1 MFFWMQVW
9 FKCDPDNLGAFKWL
23 STRPYR
29 NVHNMFSRRG
39 LMHLWLAFVMA
50 SADDGACA
58 LQKPLRKPKMR
69 DNYLYFDGPSK
80 HAIGAIRRNKPL
92 NHRWTTVWWSVLSWY
107 LFDPIWMSGQAV
119 MNQKKW

>member
-39 LMHLWLAFVMA
+39 LMHLWLAFVTA
-50 SADDGACA
+50 SADDGACT
-58 LQKPLRKPKMR
+58 LQKPLRKPKIRVNYRCNSKKQATQSPM
-69 DNYLYFDGPSK
+69 DNLMMQCT
-80 HAIGAIRRNKPL
+80 L
-92 NHRWTTVWWSVLSWY
+92 LV
-107 LFDPIWMSGQAV
+107 PIWMSGQAV
-119 MNQKKW
+119 MNQKKWQTISMLV